1 MDYET
6 LLYETEGEVGILTYN
21 RPRVVNAINKL
32 MLDELND
39 FWSERQRDFDTR
51 VLIVQGAGDK
61 GFCSGLDMKA
71 AAVEFHEGVPTAESV
86 YNGQNQFSGII
97 RLMRTCPQPV
107 IAAVHGPAMGAG
119 LSFALASDVRLA
131 SEDAMFCAQYINI
144 GTGGA
149 DMGSSFF
156 LPKIVGWGRAAE
168 MCMTGDRVPAAGGL
182 PHRPG
187 QPRPLAGG
195 APAGRQGH
203 GRRDGRKDQAGPAPD
218 QGRLQRRP
226 QRLEPGG
233 RQPHGGPQPGLLHH
247 PAASCRPSY
256 AVVAGQGRVKL
267 KAEPPPGAGSHQIRP
282 PCASTILRAMYR
294 PSPTPGTEW

>member
-21 RPRVVNAINKL
+21 RPRVVNAINKR
-32 MLDELND
+32 MLDELSD

-86 YNGQNQFSGII
+86 INGQNKFSGII

-107 IAAVHGPAMGAG
+107 IAAVHGPSMGAG
-119 LSFALASDVRLA
+119 LSFALAADVRLA

-168 MCMTGDRVPAAGGL
+168 MCMTGDRVPAGEAFRIGLVNHVYSREELLPAARAMAAVMVGKTRLGLRLTKDAFNAALNGSSLEDANRMEDRNQAFFITGGL
-182 PHRPG
+182 M
-187 QPRPLAGG
+187 
-195 APAGRQGH
+195 
-203 GRRDGRKDQAGPAPD
+203 QA
-218 QGRLQRRP
+218 
-226 QRLEPGG
+226 
-233 RQPHGGPQPGLLHH
+233 
-247 PAASCRPSY
+247 
-256 AVVAGQGRVKL
+256 
-267 KAEPPPGAGSHQIRP
+267 
-282 PCASTILRAMYR
+282 
-294 PSPTPGTEW
+294 